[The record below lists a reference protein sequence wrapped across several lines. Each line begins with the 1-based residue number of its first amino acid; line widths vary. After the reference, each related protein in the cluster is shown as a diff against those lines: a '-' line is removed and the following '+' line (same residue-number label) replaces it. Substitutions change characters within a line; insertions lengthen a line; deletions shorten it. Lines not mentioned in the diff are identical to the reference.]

1 MLLDF
6 GDWIGESTDQAHP
19 YIQLASIVDPVAA
32 QQDFVQVR
40 LGGNNTIS
48 SSQWALLPT
57 SEMQHSPVSAEEK
70 KKAYQ
75 EMILSRWPYIFVG
88 CLLFVILVTGFLIWK
103 CCCRRKTRNAKKKNL
118 EADAALRGTDS
129 KPKGGLFSKIGRKR
143 ESYHPLQA
151 PSHSTAD
158 LITPTYPSHPRTS
171 SASNMSHTQHY
182 SQNYDKNA
190 STNSLHSY
198 HDQTQYPPYSP
209 QQQQYQQHPQQQ
221 QHQQVGYGY

>member
-1 MLLDF
+1 MSFCKFDNQIQSNKKLKRRLFSVRNAYMLLDF

-75 EMILSRWPYIFVG
+75 ELILSRWPYIFVG
-88 CLLFVILVTGFLIWK
+88 LS
-103 CCCRRKTRNAKKKNL
+103 
-118 EADAALRGTDS
+118 ALCHPRHWV
-129 KPKGGLFSKIGRKR
+129 
-143 ESYHPLQA
+143 SYMEVLLQA
-151 PSHSTAD
+151 QGKERKEEESRGRCCAARH
-158 LITPTYPSHPRTS
+158 
-171 SASNMSHTQHY
+171 
-182 SQNYDKNA
+182 
-190 STNSLHSY
+190 
-198 HDQTQYPPYSP
+198 
-209 QQQQYQQHPQQQ
+209 
-221 QHQQVGYGY
+221 

>member
-57 SEMQHSPVSAEEK
+57 SEMQHSPVSAEDK
-70 KKAYQ
+70 KQAYQ
-75 EMILSRWPYIFVG
+75 ELILSRWPYIFVG

-103 CCCRRKTRNAKKKNL
+103 CCCRRKARNAKKKNL
-118 EADAALRGTDS
+118 EADAALRGIDN

-143 ESYHPLQA
+143 ESYHPLQT

-158 LITPTYPSHPRTS
+158 LITPTYPSHPRSS

-209 QQQQYQQHPQQQ
+209 QQQQYQQYPQHQ
-221 QHQQVGYGY
+221 QHQQVDYGY